1 MIIMMLQENKKHING
16 MNIKQC
22 IKTLIVVLLICI
34 CTASCDNTEERK
46 HIASLEEQLSAYKDS
61 LKSSRMAFREISNSM
76 YKLSIER
83 AEILNRLCERL
94 EVFDAA
100 FNKIGLLYND
110 NEVCNMGRV
119 CRQER
124 EEYRECQ
131 NSWNDLANRAKF
143 NLEKNGIE

>member
-1 MIIMMLQENKKHING
+1 

-22 IKTLIVVLLICI
+22 IKALIVVLLICI

-83 AEILNRLCERL
+83 ADVLNRFCERL
-94 EVFDAA
+94 EMDDAA
-100 FNKIGLLYND
+100 FFRIGVLYND
-110 NEVCNMGRV
+110 NSVIELAKIS
-119 CRQER
+119 RQER
-124 EEYRECQ
+124 EDYRECQ
-131 NSWNDLANRAKF
+131 KSWNDLASRAKN
-143 NLEKNGIE
+143 NLEEPGR